1 MIVLL
6 SYYSSP
12 LHSLALRESFTVLF
26 GLEWMFSSGLE
37 CSLVVIP
44 VSFSGGRAW
53 FYIWIKYANI
63 SVRSFQT
70 SPQLDQLRPHKKYT
84 CLASTISIFPGR
96 AGGVLPT
103 DATTG
108 CFRNKILE
116 IQHTTTVRT
125 NFNMNILHLKQKNY
139 NMASDGSY
147 NPRARRVFEK

>member
-26 GLEWMFSSGLE
+26 GLECMFSSELE

-70 SPQLDQLRPHKKYT
+70 SPQLDQLRLHKKIYLFGVNPFQFFQVEREGF
-84 CLASTISIFPGR
+84 CLQTLLQGVSETKSWKFSTPPQSELTLI
-96 AGGVLPT
+96 
-103 DATTG
+103 
-108 CFRNKILE
+108 
-116 IQHTTTVRT
+116 
-125 NFNMNILHLKQKNY
+125 
-139 NMASDGSY
+139 
-147 NPRARRVFEK
+147 